1 MRAAPAVAGLVGRP
15 ERGEPRT
22 EIERDQPAASRRRGW
37 PAAHRSTAWRGSA
50 ASSASASKRIS
61 RRDPS
66 CATVCGVGGATSSVT
81 RVSAPSGSTRAGD
94 PRHPDVA
101 DEDQARRLAQ
111 LEARSED
118 RRERAADEVDRDVP
132 GPAVAHR
139 RGRQRDHPARDG
151 GQRLLRRQDDR
162 LTADGDRQPAGRRFF
177 AHREIEEPRQIVE
190 REHLLAADRA
200 RGQRPARVAR
210 QHGIWKS
217 RRGRLI
223 GRQSRGQQRQP
234 E

>member
-1 MRAAPAVAGLVGRP
+1 MRAAPAVPGWSATRN
-15 ERGEPRT
+15 EANRGPRSSAIT
-22 EIERDQPAASRRRGW
+22 CGVSPTW
-37 PAAHRSTAWRGSA
+37 MAWRASVDGVAGST

-81 RVSAPSGSTRAGD
+81 RVRLPIGSTCAATRGIRMSPTRIRREGLRSSRRD
-94 PRHPDVA
+94 PKIGASARA
-101 DEDQARRLAQ
+101 DEIDG
-111 LEARSED
+111 
-118 RRERAADEVDRDVP
+118 DVP
-132 GPAVAHR
+132 GPAVTYR

-162 LTADGDRQPAGRRFF
+162 LTVDGHRQPASRRFF
-177 AHREIEEPRQIVE
+177 THREIEQPRQIVE

-200 RGQRPARVAR
+200 GGQRPARVAR